1 VRVHTALGLA
11 LVVAVGS
18 VAPARAHLVKVG
30 MATQKLLLKSAA
42 SHRKL
47 VFEGFSDTLTPS
59 EAEAP
64 ADVGASLL
72 VVTDGAAGPGRS
84 ALIELDPARWAR
96 KGDGSTLRFVYKDR
110 KGTRG
115 GVRKVVF
122 ERGALAVKAAGPKF
136 PWTGAAE
143 PQRAEV
149 SFRLGQEWHCAS
161 AMGENTARGFRA
173 KNQFAPGGCA
183 PLVCGNGVR
192 ELGEACDDGNVDDA
206 DSCTNAC
213 TRGVCDSPSFESSW
227 DAIYALVIERH
238 GCTAAACHGAAA
250 EGELDLRAEHAFANL
265 FEIPSSG
272 SALERIS
279 PGGPRRS
286 SLWLKL
292 AAKVAPGSVEIAG
305 TPMPSGLP
313 PIGDDELEALRL
325 WIYAGAPQDGVV
337 DGVQDLLDACLGEP
351 TPMAI
356 EPLDPPAPDE
366 GVQFRMP
373 EFPLPASSETEVCFA
388 QYYDLTGKVPA
399 RFLTPFGNAI
409 YVNGAELRQD
419 PHSHHLQ
426 LIYVDVPPDRL
437 HDPAYGAWT
446 CKGGAL
452 DGSPCEPVDQEA
464 CGEGLCAS
472 APTPSVAC
480 IGYGPPEFSPGLL
493 GSIIGGAQTAQ
504 AYVERVPGFY
514 GLLPVKG
521 VIYWNS
527 HAFNLTSGDT
537 RMHAY
542 DNHLFTDDLRHQEQ
556 RIGDIS
562 TVYYPA
568 GTPPFTRRTVCEN
581 KVLPPD
587 AHLLNLTSHAHK
599 RLERFWVERTDG
611 SIIYENFTYADPV
624 FSVFDPPLA
633 FTSVDPNQRTLRFC
647 ATYNNGVA
655 ADGSPNPA
663 TVRRRSVTPSNGT
676 PCAPVACTAGR
687 IGAACGG
694 VGDDD
699 ACDSAPG
706 AGDGRCD
713 ACAITAGVTTEDEMF
728 LLLGGYVLGAL
739 D

>member
-1 VRVHTALGLA
+1 VA

-18 VAPARAHLVKVG
+18 TGTARAHLVKVG
-30 MATQKLLLKSAA
+30 MATQRLVLNAGAANRKLL
-42 SHRKL
+42 
-47 VFEGFSDTLTPS
+47 FEGFSDTLLPND
-59 EAEAP
+59 AEAP
-64 ADVGASLL
+64 GDVGASLL
-72 VVTDGAAGPGRS
+72 VVTDGAEGPGRS
-84 ALIELDPARWAR
+84 ALIELDPAKWKR
-96 KGDGSTLRFVYKDR
+96 KGEGSTLRYLYKDR
-110 KGTRG
+110 KGGRG

-122 ERGALAVKAAGPKF
+122 ERGALSVKATGPKF
-136 PWTGAAE
+136 PWSGGSR
-143 PQRAEV
+143 PDRAEV

-161 AMGENTARGFRA
+161 ALGETTAKGFRA

-183 PLVCGNGVR
+183 ALVCGNGVR
-192 ELGEACDDGNVDDA
+192 ELGEGCDDGNVDDA
-206 DSCTNAC
+206 DACTNAC
-213 TRGVCDSPSFESSW
+213 ARGACESPSFDSSW
-227 DAIYALVIERH
+227 DAIQALVIERH

-250 EGELDLRAEHAFANL
+250 EGGLDLRADGAYANL
-265 FEIPSSG
+265 FEVPSTG
-272 SALERIS
+272 SALPRIS

-292 AAKVAPGSVEIAG
+292 AAKVAPGTVEIGG

-313 PIGDDELEALRL
+313 PIGDDDLEALRL
-325 WIYAGAPQDGVV
+325 WIYAGAPENGVV
-337 DGVQDLLDACLGEP
+337 DGVQDLLDACLPEP
-351 TPMAI
+351 TPIAI
-356 EPLDPPAPDE
+356 EPLDPPAADE
-366 GVQFRMP
+366 GIQFRMP

-388 QYYDLTGKVPA
+388 QYYDFTGRIPA
-399 RFLTPFGNAI
+399 RFLTPSRTAI

-437 HDPAYGAWT
+437 HDPAFGAWA
-446 CKGGAL
+446 CRGGAL
-452 DGSPCEPVDQEA
+452 DGTPCEPTDQA
-464 CGEGLCAS
+464 GCGDGQCAS
-472 APTPSVAC
+472 EPMPSVAC

-504 AYVERVPGFY
+504 QYVEPIPGFW

-542 DNHLFTDDLRHQEQ
+542 DNHLFTDDLRHQGQ
-556 RIGDIS
+556 TLNDIS

-568 GTPPFTRRTVCEN
+568 GTPPFTRRTVCAD
-581 KVLPPD
+581 KVLPQN
-587 AHLLNLTSHAHK
+587 AHLMNLTSHAHK
-599 RLERFWVERTDG
+599 RLERFWVQRSDG
-611 SIIYENFTYADPV
+611 SVIYESFTYADPV
-624 FSVFDPPLA
+624 SSVYDPPLP
-633 FTSVDPNQRTLRFC
+633 FTSPDPAQRTLRFC
-647 ATYNNGVA
+647 GTYNNGVA

-663 TVRRRSVTPSNGT
+663 TVRRRSVTPSNGA
-676 PCAPVACTAGR
+676 PCAPVACTSGR
-687 IGAACGG
+687 IGAACAG

-699 ACDSAPG
+699 ACDSTPG